1 MLNVNGLINV
11 LLLFGIKE
19 LVVTNFEATRY
30 KFSYALRAI
39 SITYN
44 SEDCSYKV
52 EVRDVEGCVVI
63 EQTVHHI
70 NMLLHTLLD
79 IFQHYDTECSIEFSQ
94 VEGTYQFYSV

>member
-1 MLNVNGLINV
+1 MLNVNGLIGV

-30 KFSYALRAI
+30 KFSYSQRFI
-39 SITYN
+39 SILYN
-44 SEDCSYKV
+44 KDDCSYKV
-52 EVRDVEGCVVI
+52 EVRDAEGCVVI

-79 IFQHYDTECSIEFSQ
+79 IFQHYDSECSIEFCQ
-94 VEGTYQFYSV
+94 VEGTYDFYK